1 VSRTFLIGA
10 GLILASTLLYSK
22 TLTIQGV
29 WNGGGKEVYTKGNE
43 QYCLKSTGTVVT
55 LNLSTATPI
64 YSTIYLTQGSIVA
77 QGRWINPYLK
87 VKRLNS
93 RLYKIVLAPDTA
105 QVNEAYTLDVKFKG
119 TFGRCSDYYQA
130 GYLGMSIE
138 EVNFILA
145 LSGLF
150 TAIGFF
156 SAITYVILTLGN
168 F

>member
-1 VSRTFLIGA
+1 MSRTLLMGA

-55 LNLSTATPI
+55 LDVTTATPI

-77 QGRWINPYLK
+77 QGRWINPHLK
-87 VKRLNS
+87 VSNLNS
-93 RLYKIVLAPDTA
+93 KLYKIILAPDTA
-105 QVNEAYTLDVKFKG
+105 QTNTSYTLSLTFTG
-119 TFGRCSDYYQA
+119 TFGRCSDYYEA

-138 EVNFILA
+138 QLNFMLA

-150 TAIGFF
+150 TAISFF
-156 SAITYVILTLGN
+156 GAITYVILTLGN

>member
-1 VSRTFLIGA
+1 MGA
-10 GLILASTLLYSK
+10 SLILVSTLLYSK

-43 QYCLKSTGTVVT
+43 QYCLKSTGSVVKF
-55 LNLSTATPI
+55 NLKTTRPI

-77 QGRWINPYLK
+77 KGRWINPYLN
-87 VKRLNS
+87 VKNLNS
-93 RLYKIVLAPDTA
+93 KLYKIVLAPDTPQTNSTYSLTA
-105 QVNEAYTLDVKFKG
+105 TFKG
-119 TFGRCSDYYQA
+119 KFGRCSDYYEA

-156 SAITYVILTLGN
+156 GAITYVIITLGN

>member
-1 VSRTFLIGA
+1 MGA
-10 GLILASTLLYSK
+10 SLILVSTLLYSK

-43 QYCLKSTGTVVT
+43 QYCLKSTGSVVKF
-55 LNLSTATPI
+55 NLKTTRPI

-77 QGRWINPYLK
+77 KGRWINPYLK
-87 VKRLNS
+87 VKNLNS
-93 RLYKIVLAPDTA
+93 KLYKIVLAPDTPQTNSTYSLTA
-105 QVNEAYTLDVKFKG
+105 TFKG
-119 TFGRCSDYYQA
+119 KFGRCSDYYEA

-156 SAITYVILTLGN
+156 GAITYVIITLGN